1 MIDEGIITDGF
12 NVTCQLGNTLL
23 SCSVADVTATQ
34 LIVSLPLNVIIEG
47 QVITF
52 NVGYSYELCIN
63 DVLETMLT
71 GT

>member
-12 NVTCQLGNTLL
+12 NGTYQLGNTSL

-34 LIVSLPLNVIIEG
+34 LIVSFPLNVIIEG